1 MLTRPEDLPDLRVVE
16 ALRRGWGLRASEI
29 AYAPVGFGSYHWR
42 VTAGGG
48 EWFVTA
54 DDLVVERRESAESPD
69 EPLRRLSAALSTAR
83 SLFDAGLGF
92 VVAPRLT
99 NSGGVV
105 HEVGDRFALALY
117 PHVDGDTH
125 LWGPYPSRADR
136 LAVLDLI
143 AALHAA
149 PASARRA
156 ALVDD
161 LVIPARD
168 QLIAALAD
176 RARRW
181 ESGPFGEPA
190 RVILNE
196 HGDAVVRVLEYYD
209 QLAAAVARQ
218 TERMVL
224 THGEPHRAN
233 TITTADGV
241 VLIDWDTALI
251 APPERD
257 LWALADEDPQ
267 NPRRL
272 HSEERHQ
279 AERRRSRALPALV
292 GLDRDIH
299 LHRSVPAA
307 TQRNRRHLARLERP
321 QSPPRPGS
329 VASSTLSSA
338 GLTDAHRPLSPVA
351 GSC

>member
-16 ALRRGWGLRASEI
+16 ALREGWGLRASEI

-69 EPLRRLSAALSTAR
+69 EPLRRLSAALLTAR

-99 NSGGVV
+99 NSGGVL
-105 HEVGDRFALALY
+105 HEVGGRFALALY

-149 PASARRA
+149 PASARHA

-168 QLIAALAD
+168 QLVAALAD
-176 RARRW
+176 RARPW

-267 NPRRL
+267 ILDDYTARSGIRPNGDALELYRL
-272 HSEERHQ
+272 WWDLTEISIYIGQFRQPHSETEDTLL
-279 AERRRSRALPALV
+279 AWSAL
-292 GLDRDIH
+292 
-299 LHRSVPAA
+299 
-307 TQRNRRHLARLERP
+307 NRHLDPARWRAAP
-321 QSPPRPGS
+321 
-329 VASSTLSSA
+329 
-338 GLTDAHRPLSPVA
+338 
-351 GSC
+351 